1 MILNLIADAV
11 KAGARRAKACE
22 VLGLAVR
29 TVERWAHSGTD
40 GRHGPKSTPSSA
52 LTEEERT
59 RVLATA
65 TSTEFRGVS
74 PKQIVPTLADRGQY
88 IASESSF
95 YRVMKAESMDKHR
108 RRERPGVKRPNEHE
122 ATGPWQLF
130 SWDITY
136 MNSPVRGMYY
146 FLYLF
151 MDVWSRK
158 IVGWE
163 VHDVESS
170 ELSSALVEKIEGDAP
185 NGINLDGV
193 VIHSDNGAPMKGA
206 TMLATLERLGIVKSF
221 SRPRV
226 SDDNPYSESLFRTL
240 KYVPEYPQRFS
251 SIEHAREWVAA
262 FVAWYNEEHLHSA
275 IGYVTPESRHT
286 GNDDAILAN
295 RRAVYSAAR
304 LRHPARWSGSIRKW
318 DKPKSVVLNPG
329 HGKTKRGTAA

>member
-1 MILNLIADAV
+1 MILEQISAAV
-11 KAGARRAKACE
+11 EAGARRAKACE
-22 VLGLAVR
+22 VLGLSVR
-29 TVERWAHSGTD
+29 TVERWAHSGAD
-40 GRHGPKSTPSSA
+40 ARHGPKSTASSA
-52 LTEEERT
+52 LTEAERT
-59 RVLATA
+59 QVLETA
-65 TSTEFRGVS
+65 TSVEFRGVS
-74 PKQIVPTLADRGQY
+74 PKQIVPTLADRGEY

-95 YRVMKAESMDKHR
+95 YRLLKATSMDTHR
-108 RRERPGVKRPNEHE
+108 RRERPRVARPHEHE
-122 ATGPWQLF
+122 ATGPWQLI

-146 FLYLF
+146 FLYVF

-170 ELSSALVEKIEGDAP
+170 ELSSALVEKIERDSP
-185 NGINLDGV
+185 NGINLAGV
-193 VIHSDNGAPMKGA
+193 VIHSDNGGPMKGA
-206 TMLATLERLGIVKSF
+206 TMLATLERLGVVKSF

-251 SIEHAREWVAA
+251 SIDHARDWVAA
-262 FVAWYNEEHLHSA
+262 FVSWYNAEHLHSG

-286 GNDDAILAN
+286 GNDAAILAN

-318 DKPKSVVLNPG
+318 DKPESVVLNPG
-329 HGKTKRGTAA
+329 HGKAQQAAAA